1 MRFSKPA
8 AFLVFLF
15 TLCQAWSQVATT
27 SLKGTVYDANG
38 AVVSEATVTLDNPAT
53 GFSRTTKTNGQ
64 GEYDFL
70 QIPPATY
77 TLAASAPGFATSKM
91 SAVQL
96 LVNTPATQN
105 FNLGVAAAAEVVE
118 VQGTTELVNTQD
130 ASIGNAFESKQLLN
144 LPSEGRDAVWI
155 LSLQP
160 GVSYVGG
167 KEVDQSYDSRG
178 GSVNG
183 ARSDQTNVTLD
194 GVDNNDANNGNAF
207 QGALRT
213 TLDSLEEFRVAT
225 SNSNADQGRSSGAQ
239 VSLVTKS
246 GTNNFHGRSMSTT
259 GRTSARPMTGLMSK
273 RRLGPGS
280 PTSQDS

>member
-1 MRFSKPA
+1 M
-8 AFLVFLF
+8 
-15 TLCQAWSQVATT
+15 TL
-27 SLKGTVYDANG
+27 
-38 AVVSEATVTLDNPAT
+38 ENPST
-53 GFSRTTKTNGQ
+53 GFSRSTKTNGQ
-64 GEYDFL
+64 GGYEFV

-77 TLAASAPGFATSKM
+77 TISATSAGFGTAK
-91 SAVQL
+91 VTNIQL
-96 LVNTPATQN
+96 LVDTPATQN
-105 FNLGVAAAAEVVE
+105 FNLNVAAAAEVVE
-118 VQGTTELVNTQD
+118 VQGQTELVNTQD

-194 GVDNNDANNGNAF
+194 GVDNNDANNGDAF

-239 VSLVTKS
+239 VSLITKS
-246 GTNNFHGRSMSTT
+246 GTNNFHGGLYEYNRSNIGEANDWFNEQAQDIS
-259 GRTSARPMTGLMSK
+259 SLPNRPGQLIRNTLWRCRGW
-273 RRLGPGS
+273 
-280 PTSQDS
+280 THH